1 MNIVPS
7 RIVIGVGLAIVGA
20 GLVTYALH
28 PSSTPAP
35 IARIAPIAPPPP
47 VVQEAP
53 PPAAPA
59 PETPAVAAPTPAAP
73 PAVAQTDNGT
83 ANANNSDATPAAPEP
98 KANRHS
104 KAHRSAA
111 TDDSVAAT
119 APAAPAAAPTG
130 ATPDAAANTGGN
142 TVAQNGDSVKPAD
155 ESAAPAVPAAPAA
168 ASAEGAPAVDVANAD
183 SKITTEVKSRLA
195 ADSVTKDADLSVNTT
210 QGVVVVTGTVATQD
224 AVDHVKLVAQNVP
237 DVKSVDTSALK
248 VSG

>member
-7 RIVIGVGLAIVGA
+7 KIVIGVGLAIVGA

-35 IARIAPIAPPPP
+35 IARVAPIAPPPP

-53 PPAAPA
+53 PPVAPA
-59 PETPAVAAPTPAAP
+59 TETPADATPAPVAP
-73 PAVAQTDNGT
+73 PVVAQTDNST
-83 ANANNSDATPAAPEP
+83 ANSDATPAVVTEP
-98 KANRHS
+98 KASRHA
-104 KAHRSAA
+104 KAHRSA
-111 TDDSVAAT
+111 TNDDSVAAT
-119 APAAPAAAPTG
+119 APAAPVAAPTG
-130 ATPDAAANTGGN
+130 TASTDSSANAGSN
-142 TVAQNGDSVKPAD
+142 SVAKNDDSVKPAD
-155 ESAAPAVPAAPAA
+155 ASIAPAAPAA
-168 ASAEGAPAVDVANAD
+168 AAAAPEGAPAVDVANAD
-183 SKITTEVKSRLA
+183 TKITTEVKSRLA
-195 ADSVTKDADLSVNTT
+195 ADSVTKDADLSVNTS

>member
-35 IARIAPIAPPPP
+35 IARVAPIAPPPP

-59 PETPAVAAPTPAAP
+59 TETTADATPAPAAS
-73 PAVAQTDNGT
+73 PAVAQTDNST
-83 ANANNSDATPAAPEP
+83 ANSDATPAVVAEP

-104 KAHRSAA
+104 KAHRAS
-111 TDDSVAAT
+111 TNDDSVAAT
-119 APAAPAAAPTG
+119 AAAAPAAAPA
-130 ATPDAAANTGGN
+130 ATASTDASPNAGS
-142 TVAQNGDSVKPAD
+142 DSVAKNVDSAKPAD
-155 ESAAPAVPAAPAA
+155 ASTAPAAPAA
-168 ASAEGAPAVDVANAD
+168 VAAPEGAPAVDVANAD
-183 SKITTEVKSRLA
+183 TKITTEVKSRLA

>member
-35 IARIAPIAPPPP
+35 IARVAPIAPPPP
-47 VVQEAP
+47 VVQAPEAP

-59 PETPAVAAPTPAAP
+59 PDVAAPTPAAP
-73 PAVAQTDNGT
+73 AAVAQTDNGT
-83 ANANNSDATPAAPEP
+83 ASSDATPAAPEP
-98 KANRHS
+98 KASRHS
-104 KAHRSAA
+104 KAHRSV
-111 TDDSVAAT
+111 DSDSVASTTPAAPAAPAPAADTAVNSDSVAKNGDSVKPADDST
-119 APAAPAAAPTG
+119 APAAPAAAT
-130 ATPDAAANTGGN
+130 T
-142 TVAQNGDSVKPAD
+142 PAD
-155 ESAAPAVPAAPAA
+155 
-168 ASAEGAPAVDVANAD
+168 GAQAVDVANAD

-195 ADSVTKDADLSVNTT
+195 ADSVAKDADISVNTT
-210 QGVVVVTGTVATQD
+210 QGVVVLTGTVASQD